1 MENSD
6 FRTRFIEICGSSQPR
21 VISKMLGISYQ
32 AAKNYLTGRLPGSNM
47 LCIISE
53 KTPYSIHWLL
63 TGEGS
68 KFVKISRKRGEVLL
82 TDEMRAFVRRECLE
96 VVSEL
101 LANYEDS
108 ALQKPFLLTSENIKE
123 EKTSDVSV
131 NRSAKRL

>member
-1 MENSD
+1 
-6 FRTRFIEICGSSQPR
+6 
-21 VISKMLGISYQ
+21 MLGISYQ

-131 NRSAKRL
+131 SRSAKRL